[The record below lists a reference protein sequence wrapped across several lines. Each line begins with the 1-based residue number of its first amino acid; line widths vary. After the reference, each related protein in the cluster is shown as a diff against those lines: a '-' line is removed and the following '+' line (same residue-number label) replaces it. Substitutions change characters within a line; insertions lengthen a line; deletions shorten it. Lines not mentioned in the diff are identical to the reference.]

1 MGFLR
6 QRKRSD
12 PPFQPPPELGP
23 DGQPLPRRRSVIR
36 AFVTPIIGL
45 VLVAAAVAS
54 LVLKSNKVAYVA
66 GTASDVFPR
75 VSISGQKDY
84 PPNGRIMLATVGITG
99 RLTWFQAFQGWLEP
113 DTDVYNYEEIFPKG
127 RTSELRE
134 ARVQMDDSKLVATL
148 VALRAIGENGKGA
161 GVRVAE
167 AIKDMPAVGKLNVGD
182 VILTIGGADICIAS
196 DLRVGI
202 KATKPGEPV
211 ELVVKRAKGGPTE
224 TVKLF
229 PKVVENEPRLG
240 VIVETVKCTLPID
253 VKIDTDTIGGPSAG
267 LSMTLAIIDRL
278 TPGDLTGGAIVA
290 ATGTIDGDGS
300 VGDVGGVKQKTAGVI
315 DSGAKLFLV
324 PPGEEREAR
333 ARAGK
338 LPVVAVR
345 NLSEALAALRQYGG
359 QPLPSPRATT

>member
-1 MGFLR
+1 MGLK
-6 QRKRSD
+6 RKRKRLD

-23 DGQPLPRRRSVIR
+23 DGEPLPRRRSVFR
-36 AFVTPIIGL
+36 AFVAPMLGL
-45 VLVAAAVAS
+45 VAVAAVVAS
-54 LVLKSNKVAYVA
+54 LVIKSDKVAYVA
-66 GTASDVFPR
+66 GSASDVFPR

-84 PPNGRIMLATVGITG
+84 PPKGRIMLATVGITG

-113 DTDVYNYEEIFPKG
+113 DTDVYDYEYVFPRG
-127 RTSELRE
+127 RTSELKE

-148 VALRAIGENGKGA
+148 VALRAIGENGTGS

-167 AIKDMPAVGKLNVGD
+167 LGKGMPAQGKINVGD

-196 DLRVGI
+196 DLRAGI
-202 KATKPGEPV
+202 KATKPDQPV
-211 ELVVKRAKGGPTE
+211 TLIVKRAKGGPTE
-224 TVKLF
+224 TVEVM
-229 PKVVENEPRLG
+229 PRVIQGERRLG
-240 VIVETVKCTLPID
+240 VVVETVNCKLP
-253 VKIDTDTIGGPSAG
+253 VEVTIDTDTIGGPSAG

-290 ATGTIDGDGS
+290 ATGTIDGDGT

-315 DSGAKLFLV
+315 SSGAKLFLV

-359 QPLPSPRATT
+359 QPLPSPRATP